1 MKDDTNKFI
10 GMVLDNKYE
19 IKQLLGKG
27 GTGNVFKGMHMYMQ
41 IPVAIKLLHP
51 HLVTDETAVKR
62 FHQEAKLALS
72 IKHDNAVSMMD
83 FGVINNELLYLVMEY
98 IEGVSLAY
106 LLKQEKGMDIHRI
119 VKFMKQVCQAV
130 DVAHKKDIIHRD
142 LKPGNIMIVNC
153 AQPNEMAKVIDFSI
167 AKLSGGKGQDLTGQ
181 GIVIGTPEYVSP
193 EQVEGS
199 EIDNRSDIYSLGI
212 VLYQMVTG
220 ELPFQGKSAMTLF
233 MKHIHTPAPR
243 PTAIRPEIPA
253 RLEEVILKALSKKA
267 SQRQKDALELASEL
281 EASIND
287 FSSSGS
293 SSRTIDE
300 KDMVETDIPTIM
312 VDSGLSKKGPL
323 KTSNTG
329 EEPKR
334 NITVEKPRH
343 TPQAFSPDNDLT
355 QENSAPVFR
364 QEEKKKE
371 PINIPVRPARETIKP
386 SSLVQELLD
395 PPSKPVVQKEEPKSF
410 WQKILNLFGLW
421 KKN

>member
-1 MKDDTNKFI
+1 MKEDINKFI

-27 GTGNVFKGMHMYMQ
+27 GTGNVFKGVHVYMQ
-41 IPVAIKLLHP
+41 NPVAIKLLHP

-106 LLKQEKGMDIHRI
+106 LLKQEKGMDIFRSI
-119 VKFMKQVCQAV
+119 KLMKQVCQAV

-153 AQPNEMAKVIDFSI
+153 DQPNEMAKVIDFSI

-199 EIDNRSDIYSLGI
+199 ELDNRSDIYSLGI
-212 VLYQMVTG
+212 VFYQMLTG

-243 PTAIRPEIPA
+243 PTVVRPEIPA
-253 RLEEVILKALSKKA
+253 KLEEAVLKALSKKA
-267 SQRQKDALELASEL
+267 AQRQKDVLEFAYEL
-281 EASIND
+281 EAAISG
-287 FSSSGS
+287 FSSTNSP
-293 SSRTIDE
+293 SRMIDE
-300 KDMVETDIPTIM
+300 KDMIETDIPTIV
-312 VDSGLSKKGPL
+312 VDSGQSKTGTTKN
-323 KTSNTG
+323 SATG

-334 NITVEKPRH
+334 NITIEKPRH
-343 TPQAFSPDNDLT
+343 SAQALLPDNDLT
-355 QENSAPVFR
+355 LQHDLPVLKY
-364 QEEKKKE
+364 EEKKKE
-371 PINIPVRPARETIKP
+371 PINIPIRPTRETIKP
-386 SSLVQELLD
+386 SSLVEELLD
-395 PPSKPVVQKEEPKSF
+395 PPPQPVIKKEEPKSF
-410 WQKILNLFGLW
+410 WQKILEVLVFW
-421 KKN
+421 KKK